1 MPKQWAGQFVVINW
15 PHTNQ
20 TKSKCRPA
28 LVLEEPDG
36 QGDLR
41 LLKVTSRSHHE
52 ACVEVFPTNLAEGK
66 LRTTSYIRINHS
78 MMLHQSQLKAV
89 GVQLTSQKLAEV
101 HRALALSSTRQF
113 SRLQHAS
120 FRPAAD
126 PDRTPW
132 EKGTTIP
139 YAGRVFTEDEVEEA
153 VSSTLDFWLTLGKE
167 GDAFQQE
174 LAAFLGVRHSLLVN
188 SGSSANLIAISA
200 LTSPKLPEARRI
212 KLGDEVITVAAG
224 FPTTVAPIVQ
234 VGAVPVFIDADP
246 ITGNARCAQ
255 LELAYSAGKTKA
267 VMMAHA
273 LGNPFDLATTLAFC
287 QKYNLWLVE
296 DNCDAL
302 GCSYSM
308 PRELAESL
316 GFSENSP
323 GLDEGPDRVT
333 RWTGTWGDLS
343 TQSFYPPH
351 HLTMGEGGAVNIVR
365 DAKLKV
371 IAESFRDWGR
381 DCWCPSGVDNTCNKR
396 FEWQLGELP
405 EGYDHK
411 YTYSHLGYNLKPL
424 DPQAAIGRV
433 QLRRLH
439 QFIEARKQNWETLRQ
454 GLAEHEDVLEFS
466 MPTHATGWDPEHGFS
481 WDATGCRTD
490 CSWFGFKIAVK
501 PDAPFSRTEL
511 AQELDA
517 NAIGNR
523 MLFGGNL
530 MRQPAFVQLKQ
541 DRPEALRQV
550 GDLADSDVIMNS
562 TIFLGTYPGLT
573 AEMLSVEIGVIK
585 AFAGAKRH
593 G

>member
-1 MPKQWAGQFVVINW
+1 M
-15 PHTNQ
+15 TD
-20 TKSKCRPA
+20 PA
-28 LVLEEPDG
+28 ILRQEI
-36 QGDLR
+36 LR
-41 LLKVTSRSHHE
+41 LTREYSL
-52 ACVEVFPTNLAEGK
+52 
-66 LRTTSYIRINHS
+66 
-78 MMLHQSQLKAV
+78 Q
-89 GVQLTSQKLAEV
+89 V
-101 HRALALSSTRQF
+101 HAP
-113 SRLQHAS
+113 

-126 PDRTPW
+126 HHRKPW
-132 EKGTTIP
+132 QQGSTIP
-139 YAGRVFTEDEVEEA
+139 YAGRVFTEDEVEAA
-153 VSSTLDFWLTLGKE
+153 VASTLDFWLTLGKE
-167 GDAFQQE
+167 GEAFQQE
-174 LAAFLGVRHSLLVN
+174 LAAFLGVRQSLLVN

-200 LTSPKLPEARRI
+200 LTSPKLPEALRI
-212 KLGDEVITVAAG
+212 KPGDEVITVAAG

-246 ITGNARCAQ
+246 ITGNARCDQ

-273 LGNPFDLATTLAFC
+273 LGNPFDLAATLAFC

-308 PRELAESL
+308 PRALAESL
-316 GFSENSP
+316 GFKENSP
-323 GLDEGPDRVT
+323 GLDEGPDRVV
-333 RWTGTWGDLS
+333 RWTGTWGDIS

-365 DAKLKV
+365 DQKLKV

-396 FEWQLGELP
+396 FGWQLGELP

-411 YTYSHLGYNLKPL
+411 YTYSHLGFNLKPL

-433 QLRRLH
+433 QLRRLSE
-439 QFIEARKQNWETLRQ
+439 FIEARKQNWETLRR
-454 GLAEHEDVLEFS
+454 GLAAHGDVLEFAL
-466 MPTHATGWDPEHGFS
+466 PTHATSWDPDGGFS
-481 WDATGCRTD
+481 WDESGCRTN
-490 CSWFGFKIAVK
+490 CSWFGFKLAVRA
-501 PDAPFSRTEL
+501 DAPFSRTQL

-562 TIFLGTYPGLT
+562 TLFLGTYPGLT
-573 AEMLSVEIGVIK
+573 AEMLNAEIGVISS
-585 AFAGAKRH
+585 FCSR
-593 G
+593 